1 MGQEVMTKQ
10 SVWLKLRKWYTL
22 RFPNKDDE
30 GRLAR
35 ILLTMILVYL
45 LGSLIIL
52 VMDLVWGDKSLA
64 VFLVLGN
71 LLQLIPLVLL
81 FRGNLFASSFVTA
94 AIYIGFTT
102 IFATIGQGI
111 RDYVIMIYP
120 AVIMFASLTN
130 QRRGLIVSTL
140 LTLLGLAWLILG
152 EMYGWFIIKNVNAL
166 NIFDLILTFL
176 LIIVSAITV
185 HLLVS
190 NLEYK
195 HIQTRA
201 ELVQRLN
208 AEKALRTNEQ
218 NLQAL
223 IENSDGSIWSVDAQY
238 RLVIGNSLYHKNVSA
253 AIGREVKAGENLLS
267 LNLPQPAIEE
277 WRNYY
282 DRALQGEKF
291 SIEIRTRFAPNMFDM
306 EYRFSPIKDENG
318 KIEGVTVFGRDITE
332 RKRAE
337 EALRESHEDF
347 QRYFNMSTVGMAV
360 TNSEKDW
367 IEVNDRLC
375 QILGYSKEELK
386 KLTWAELTHPDDLDV
401 NLELFNKMEEGKIDS
416 YQMDKRYI
424 RKDKSIVYTTIYAA
438 CHRSPT
444 GKLRHLLTSV
454 VDVTEQ
460 KLAEKALKENEAIF
474 SSFLEN
480 SPVYVFF
487 KDKNVRSIRLSKNY
501 EQMLGMSINELLG
514 KTMDELFPSDLAKS
528 MVADDLQ
535 IMNEGQRVDIVEE
548 FNGRIYETTKFPIYK
563 DGKPEMLAGFTLDIT
578 DRKLAETAVR
588 ESEERFRQLITS
600 APDAIFG
607 IGQNGKIV
615 FANTAATKLLGYSAE
630 ELIGNSVDMFVPQCW
645 KGEHAN
651 ALGRY
656 IAQPDSH
663 QMGVP
668 ADPIA
673 IHKDGTEI
681 PVDIKFGYSRTSSG
695 MLVIAYM
702 RDITERKNAETQLRG
717 ANTQLETQMKQI
729 QGLQLILHEQSVR
742 DPLTGLYNRRY
753 LTEYIEREMV
763 RAKRE
768 TRQLSVIVSDIDH
781 FKIINDTFGHQVGD
795 KFLIEIASLMN
806 KHARSSDI
814 VCRYGGEEFLLVL
827 PGTTINS
834 AHKRAEELRQMC
846 AEVLIPHEGK
856 ELRVTMSFGVATYPD
871 HGKEADTIIIKA
883 DQAMYKSKN
892 SGRNLV
898 TAWDESCAKIQ
909 ESTAQL

>member
-1 MGQEVMTKQ
+1 VL
-10 SVWLKLRKWYTL
+10 LKLREWYTL
-22 RFPNKDDE
+22 KIFDKDEE

-52 VMDLVWGDKSLA
+52 VMDLVWG
-64 VFLVLGN
+64 
-71 LLQLIPLVLL
+71 
-81 FRGNLFASSFVTA
+81 NLFASSFATA
-94 AIYIGFTT
+94 AIYIGFAT

-130 QRRGLIVSTL
+130 RRRGLIVSTL
-140 LTLLGLAWLILG
+140 LTLLGLAWLVFG
-152 EMYGWFIIKNVNAL
+152 EMYGWFITKKVQPPNV
-166 NIFDLILTFL
+166 FDLILAFL
-176 LIIVSAITV
+176 LIIVVAIAV
-185 HLLVS
+185 HLLLS

-195 HIQTRA
+195 HFQTRV

-208 AEKALRTNEQ
+208 VEKALRTNKQ

-223 IENSDGSIWSVDAQY
+223 IENSDGSIWSVDSRY
-238 RLVIGNSLYHKNVSA
+238 RLIIGNSLYHKNVSA
-253 AIGREVKAGENLLS
+253 TIGRDVIAGENLLS

-277 WRNYY
+277 WRGYY

-291 SIEIRTRFAPNMFDM
+291 SIEIRTRFTPDALDM
-306 EYRFSPIKDENG
+306 EYRFNPIKDENG
-318 KIEGVTVFGRDITE
+318 KIEGVTVFGREITE

-360 TNSEKDW
+360 TNPEKDW

-386 KLTWAELTHPDDLDV
+386 ELTWADITHPGDLDANV
-401 NLELFNKMEEGKIDS
+401 ELFNKMMEGEIDS
-416 YQMDKRYI
+416 YQMNKRYI
-424 RKDKSIVYTTIYAA
+424 RKDASIVYVTIYAA
-438 CHRSPT
+438 CHRSPD
-444 GKLRHLLTSV
+444 GRLRHLLTSV
-454 VDVTEQ
+454 IDVSEQ
-460 KLAEKALKENEAIF
+460 KLAEKALRENEAIF

-487 KDKNVRSIRLSKNY
+487 KDKNIRPIRLSKNY
-501 EQMLGMSINELLG
+501 EQMLGMSLNELLG
-514 KTMDELFPSDLAKS
+514 KTMDELFPSDLAKN

-535 IMNEGQRVDIVEE
+535 IMNKGQRVDVMEE

-563 DGKPEMLAGFTLDIT
+563 DGKPEMLAGFTLDVT
-578 DRKLAETAVR
+578 DRKLAETALR

-607 IGQNGKIV
+607 VGQNGKIV
-615 FANTAATKLLGYSAE
+615 FANMAASQLLGYSPE
-630 ELIGNSVDMFVPQCW
+630 ELIGNNVDMFVPQRW
-645 KGEHAN
+645 KDEHAN
-651 ALGRY
+651 ALGGY

-663 QMGVP
+663 QRRVP
-668 ADPIA
+668 VDAIA
-673 IHKDGTEI
+673 IHKDGKEI
-681 PVDIKFGYSRTSSG
+681 PVDIKLGYSRTSSG

-702 RDITERKNAETQLRG
+702 RDITERKKAEIQLRS
-717 ANTQLETQMKQI
+717 ANSQLETQMKQI

-768 TRQLSVIVSDIDH
+768 NRQLSVIVSDIDH
-781 FKIINDTFGHQVGD
+781 FKVINDTFGHQVGD
-795 KFLIEIASLMN
+795 KFLIEIADLMN

-827 PGTTINS
+827 PGATTDF
-834 AHKRAEELRQMC
+834 AYKRAEELRQMC
-846 AEVLIPHEGK
+846 AKVTVPHEGK

-871 HGKEADTIIIKA
+871 QGKEADTIIIKA

-898 TAWDESCAKIQ
+898 TTWDESCVKIQ